1 MKSRFSKF
9 LFGFFLPLIP
19 VFIPGCAT
27 LQEIS
32 KEAAFLSSNTTPKKD
47 SISAVAEQCR
57 LKALEHEKKGDL
69 PKALKNWKVVK
80 SFLPS
85 DSQAGERIN
94 QLEKQIPAAAEM
106 HFKKGLAFFQSHS
119 YASARK
125 EFLLSL
131 YLNPDHAQALL
142 YLKQKMS
149 GEDSVT
155 YEVKKGDTIKEVARK
170 IYGDPQKDFLIAYF
184 NGLKINSSIEPPLIL
199 KIPFLDFI
207 PDKKTSAHSKMADD
221 SASASPIYKKE
232 ILGRAQAT
240 YDQGNY
246 QESAAL
252 AERARE
258 YDPLSQESNELR
270 NAAYYQLGR
279 QFSHERK
286 YEEALKA
293 FQRVDSDYKDVGS
306 QVTYNRKQ
314 LAEVHYIEGVKFF
327 IAEEIEKAIKEWE
340 NTLSLDPDHPKA
352 PKDIENGRNLLK
364 KLENLK

>member
-1 MKSRFSKF
+1 VKNLFTKF
-9 LFGFFLPLIP
+9 LLVIFFPLIP
-19 VFIPGCAT
+19 VFIAGCVT

-32 KEAAFLSSNTTPKKD
+32 KEPASLPTDTTLKKD
-47 SISAVAEQCR
+47 SVSAFVERCR

-69 PKALKNWKVVK
+69 PRALKNWEVVK
-80 SFLPS
+80 SFLPG

-94 QLEKQIPAAAEM
+94 QLKKQIPAAAEM

-119 YASARK
+119 YASARR

-131 YLNPDHAQALL
+131 YLNPDHAPALL

-149 GEDSVT
+149 GEDSLT
-155 YEVKKGDTIKEVARK
+155 YEVKNGDTIKEVSRK
-170 IYGDPQKDFLIAYF
+170 IYGDQQKDFLIAYF
-184 NGLKINSSIEPPLIL
+184 NGLKMDSSIGPPMKL
-199 KIPFLDFI
+199 KIPFLDLT
-207 PDKKTSAHSKMADD
+207 PAKKTSLYSEKTVD
-221 SASASPIYKKE
+221 SSSVPPTYHKK
-232 ILGRAQAT
+232 ILGRAQAA

-252 AERARE
+252 TEKARE
-258 YDPLSQESNELR
+258 YDPLSHESSELS
-270 NAAYYQLGR
+270 NAAYYQLGK
-279 QFSHERK
+279 QFSQERK

-306 QVTYNRKQ
+306 QVTHNRKQ

-340 NTLSLDPDHPKA
+340 TTLILDPDHPKA

-364 KLENLK
+364 KLEDIK

>member
-1 MKSRFSKF
+1 MKNRFTKF
-9 LFGFFLPLIP
+9 LFAFFLPLIP
-19 VFIPGCAT
+19 VFIAGCTT

-32 KEAAFLSSNTTPKKD
+32 KEPASLSSGTTPKKY
-47 SISAVAEQCR
+47 SISAVPEQYR
-57 LKALEHEKKGDL
+57 LKALEHEKRGDL
-69 PKALKNWKVVK
+69 PKALKNWGVVR
-80 SFLPS
+80 SFLPR
-85 DSQAGERIN
+85 DAQAGEKIN
-94 QLEKQIPAAAEM
+94 QLKKQIPDAAEM

-125 EFLLSL
+125 EFLLCL
-131 YLNPDHAQALL
+131 YLNPDHDQALR

-184 NGLKINSSIEPPLIL
+184 NGLEIDSSIDPPMIL
-199 KIPFLDFI
+199 KILFLDFI
-207 PDKKTSAHSKMADD
+207 PAKKISVHSKRAAD
-221 SASASPIYKKE
+221 SASVPPIYKKE

-252 AERARE
+252 AEKARE
-258 YDPLSQESNELR
+258 YDPLSHESNELR
-270 NAAYYQLGR
+270 NASYYQLGK
-279 QFSHERK
+279 QLSHDKK

-293 FQRVDSDYKDVGS
+293 FQRVDPDYKDVGL
-306 QVTYNRKQ
+306 QVAYNRKQ

-327 IAEEIEKAIKEWE
+327 IAEEIERAIKEWE

-364 KLENLK
+364 KLENIK

>member
-1 MKSRFSKF
+1 VKNRLTKSCFV
-9 LFGFFLPLIP
+9 FFLPLIP
-19 VFIPGCAT
+19 VFVAGCAT
-27 LQEIS
+27 LSEIS
-32 KEAAFLSSNTTPKKD
+32 LRPASPPSRTAPKKD
-47 SISAVAEQCR
+47 SISALPEPYR

-69 PKALKNWKVVK
+69 PKALKNWEVVR
-80 SFLPS
+80 SFLPG
-85 DSQAGERIN
+85 DAQAGEKID
-94 QLEKQIPAAAEM
+94 QLKKQIPAAAEM

-184 NGLKINSSIEPPLIL
+184 NGLKINSSIEPPMIM
-199 KIPFLDFI
+199 KIPFWDFT
-207 PDKKTSAHSKMADD
+207 PAKKRSVHSKKAVDLPPVP
-221 SASASPIYKKE
+221 PIYKGE
-232 ILGRAQAT
+232 ILGRAQAA

-252 AERARE
+252 TEKARE
-258 YDPLSQESNELR
+258 YDPLSHESNELR
-270 NAAYYQLGR
+270 NASYYQLGK
-279 QFSHERK
+279 QLSQERK
-286 YEEALKA
+286 YEEALQA
-293 FQRVDSDYKDVGS
+293 FQRVDPDYKDVGL
-306 QVTYNRKQ
+306 QGAYNRKQ

-327 IAEEIEKAIKEWE
+327 IAEEVEKAIKEWE
-340 NTLSLDPDHPKA
+340 NTLALNPDHPKA

-364 KLENLK
+364 KLENIK